1 MKKIA
6 FLLSI
11 SLIFVTSCE
20 TDFELDEKVYSNISP
35 SNFYKSSA
43 DADAAIAAI
52 YNAYNRTISLWDFG
66 LSTSAGTA
74 GHPYFIGRVGWRNI
88 FNNYTVT
95 AADGLVLPRSWNPLY
110 QGIFRANV
118 ALANMEGADF
128 PANEQSDIDKFI
140 GEAKY
145 LRAWAYFHLTQLF
158 GNVPMPL
165 APAGSIAEANLPAS
179 TRASIYA
186 QIVSDLQAAEAG
198 LPNTRTGSEKGRP
211 NAGSAKF
218 LLGKV
223 YLTMAG
229 AQVNDASAMQLAHTT
244 LKGLIDNAGTYGF
257 ELLPSYADAI
267 YNDNNA
273 ERVFAIQQTQAV
285 SGQGTAG
292 TFVWG
297 GIGSTDAGVPRGQA
311 HGGWTCEFYDMFEA
325 TDTRR
330 DVTMLWEYE
339 HFTTGEL
346 TYFGG
351 ESLGKDPGT
360 VTCENQTWGI
370 HMNKFKDAD
379 QGCCDGDPD
388 VLYYR
393 FSDALLMFAEAENSI
408 NGPTDTAY
416 EYINM
421 VRERGGASA
430 LVPGSHTQA
439 EFAEAMYNER
449 LFEFTFECMALYD
462 TRRLGKVA
470 EVIAK
475 NPLAQRNGTTYSPY
489 MEVWPIP
496 IAEINANSELS
507 QNEGW

>member
-6 FLLSI
+6 FLLSLVFI
-11 SLIFVTSCE
+11 MSCE
-20 TDFELDEKVYSNISP
+20 TDFELNEKVYSNISP
-35 SNFYKSSA
+35 SNFYKTAADCDSA
-43 DADAAIAAI
+43 VAAI
-52 YNAYNRTISLWDFG
+52 YNAFSRTVSLWDFG

-88 FNNYTVT
+88 WNNYTVT
-95 AADGLVLPRSWNPLY
+95 PSDGLILPRSWGPLY
-110 QGIFRANV
+110 QGVFRANV
-118 ALANMEGADF
+118 AITNIEGGEFA
-128 PANEQSDIDKFI
+128 ANEQADIDKYLA
-140 GEAKY
+140 EAKF
-145 LRAWAYFHLTQLF
+145 LRAWSFFHLTQLF

-165 APAGSIAEANLPAS
+165 SPAGSIEEANLAAS
-179 TRASIYA
+179 SRADVYA
-186 QIVSDLQAAEAG
+186 QIISDLQAAESG
-198 LPNTRTGSEKGRP
+198 LPNTRSGSEKGRP
-211 NAGSAKF
+211 NAGAAKF

-229 AQVNDASAMQLAHTT
+229 AQVNDPSAMQLAHST
-244 LKGLIDNAGTYGF
+244 LKSLIDNASTYGF

-267 YNDNNA
+267 YIDNNG
-273 ERVFAIQQTQAV
+273 ERVFAIQQTQSV

-311 HGGWTCEFYDMFEA
+311 HGGWTCEFYDMFDN

-330 DVTMLWEYE
+330 DVTMLWEYN

-346 TYFGG
+346 VRFGG
-351 ESLGKDPGT
+351 ETIGRDDIN
-360 VTCENQTWGI
+360 CDNQTWGI

-416 EYINM
+416 KYINM
-421 VRERGGASA
+421 VRERAGASPLA
-430 LVPGSHTQA
+430 AGSHTKA
-439 EFAEAMYNER
+439 EFHEAMYTER
-449 LFEFTFECMALYD
+449 LFEFTFECMAMYD
-462 TRRLGKVA
+462 TRRFGKVA

-475 NPLAQRNGTTYSPY
+475 NPLAQKNGTTYSPY

-496 IAEINANSELS
+496 ISEINANANLS